1 MPASH
6 VVTKRVE
13 FSETDMA
20 GIVHFSNF
28 FRYMELVEH
37 DFFRS
42 LGTSIA
48 PKSDDEKIGW
58 PRVNATCDFKK
69 PLYFED
75 EFEIRLEVV
84 KKTTRSLTY
93 EIQFHRD
100 YQTDTPTLIAIGRIT
115 AVCVSRLED
124 GTIRARPIP
133 ERLDALIQVKSP
145 SA

>member
-48 PKSDDEKIGW
+48 PRPNNQGIGW
-58 PRVNATCDFKK
+58 PRVSATCDFKK

-75 EFEIRLEVV
+75 EFEIHLEVI
-84 KKTTRSLTY
+84 KKTNRSLTY
-93 EIQFHRD
+93 EIRFHRSD
-100 YQTDTPTLIAIGRIT
+100 ESESPTLIAVGRVT
-115 AVCVSRLED
+115 AVCVTRQED

-133 ERLDALIQVKSP
+133 EHLDALIQVQSP